1 MVKTHNRIIAG
12 VLSVLFT
19 GQIALFGDGTS
30 KGILHPD
37 TIAYAAE
44 SIKEKKTEK
53 KLAEEFEQAVSEL
66 GQVDYFGDTDS
77 GNGSMSLRRAR
88 ARSAESNPMGD
99 VSSSLTVSG
108 IVSLGEVSEVTRYD
122 DPTIYIRIYTGDAL
136 SRRRGVA
143 ALGKAI
149 NSIWKKN

>member
-53 KLAEEFEQAVSEL
+53 ELADEFEKAVSEL
-66 GQVDYFGDTDS
+66 GQVDYFGDTDVVT
-77 GNGSMSLRRAR
+77 GSRLLKSAR
-88 ARSAESNPMGD
+88 GRSANSDPMDD

-108 IVSLGEVSEVTRYD
+108 IVSPETGRNSL
-122 DPTIYIRIYTGDAL
+122 IRLFIMVNRIMFL
-136 SRRRGVA
+136 SKVDI
-143 ALGKAI
+143 LTFI
-149 NSIWKKN
+149 M